1 MTHTHK
7 TNKAQKLIASTL
19 GLSIVLTSTVA
30 WSQMRGRDI
39 SASTPKVA
47 GATTTAESAA
57 PLPPVS
63 ATAPAAQA
71 PTVTTSTSTSTR
83 ERAPLG
89 ARVATP
95 VVVSPASNPLQ
106 AAAQPTEAITLS
118 TGFQKIVPLPN
129 VPARVAI
136 GDPEIATVTVLKPT
150 AKKEGAGVLITGL
163 KTGSTSLLIWDKG
176 SATPR
181 SIVLSVTGK
190 AAQNISKIDNLKLDT
205 DGQVQRLSGSTTN
218 IGNYQQARES
228 LFKNGGDKGSTAELI
243 DSAVL
248 ETSGTVQVDVK
259 VVEFTRSELQRLGVS
274 FGRTI
279 GSGQPFSYSVT
290 GPPATTVSRFP
301 AGPNI
306 SSNSSVANAFNLAFS
321 GISDDLTL
329 AFDILQSNGYA
340 RVLAEP
346 SLIAQSGQEAS
357 FLAGGEVPV
366 PVPSGNGTIGIEYKK
381 FGVGLTFKPTILSN
395 RTIALNVSP
404 EVSDLD
410 FSRGT
415 SIQGILVPAIT
426 TRRASTVVELG
437 EGQSFVIGGLIQR
450 NVIAN
455 ANKVPWLAE
464 LPILGAFFKNNS
476 FSREDKELV
485 IMVTP
490 RFVKPRAANA
500 PALPLPGSN
509 VGSRPR
515 GVWSQLFLPSGNE
528 PVPGFTQ

>member
-1 MTHTHK
+1 MIHTDK
-7 TNKAQKLIASTL
+7 TNKPKKMIAGTL
-19 GLSIVLTSTVA
+19 GLSVVLTTVLTPTA
-30 WSQMRGRDI
+30 VWSQMRGKDI
-39 SASTPKVA
+39 SATTPQAAVL
-47 GATTTAESAA
+47 AEPAPQVSQPVPDPAPQKSKPQRAA
-57 PLPPVS
+57 LGNRVVTQAVESPTP
-63 ATAPAAQA
+63 AAAPAAPAIAQA
-71 PTVTTSTSTSTR
+71 PDEES
-83 ERAPLG
+83 L
-89 ARVATP
+89 
-95 VVVSPASNPLQ
+95 
-106 AAAQPTEAITLS
+106 TLS
-118 TGFQKIVPLPN
+118 TGFQKIVSLPN

-136 GDPEIATVTVLKPT
+136 GDPDIATVTVLKPT
-150 AKKEGAGVLITGL
+150 AKKDGAGVLITGL
-163 KTGSTSLLIWDKG
+163 KTGSTSLLIWNKG
-176 SATPR
+176 SALPR
-181 SIVLSVTGK
+181 TIVVSVTGK

-218 IGNYQQARES
+218 VGNYQQARES

-290 GPPATTVSRFP
+290 GPASTTVSRFP
-301 AGPNI
+301 TGPNI

-346 SLIAQSGQEAS
+346 SLIAQSGQDAS

-395 RTIALNVSP
+395 KTIALNVSP

-500 PALPLPGSN
+500 PSLPLPGAN
-509 VGSRPR
+509 MGSRPR